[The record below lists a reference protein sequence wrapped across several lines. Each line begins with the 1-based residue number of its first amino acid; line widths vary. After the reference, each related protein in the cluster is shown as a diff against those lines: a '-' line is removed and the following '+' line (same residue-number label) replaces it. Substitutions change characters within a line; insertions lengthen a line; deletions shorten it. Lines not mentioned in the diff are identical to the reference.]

1 MDVTGTDTVILIT
14 REVAGVDRYGNDVR
28 VDSETTVP
36 YCSVQPMWGAETTN
50 AAEQVTDRYQLIL
63 PGLSLTDLEIDP
75 GSLDA
80 VRYAGRLYEIN
91 GEPQEWRLDGATIDH
106 VVIYLRRVTG

>member
-14 REVAGVDRYGNDVR
+14 REVAGTDRYGNDVV

-36 YCSVQPMWGAETTN
+36 CCSVQPMWGQETAN
-50 AAEQVTDRYQLIL
+50 AADQVTDRYQLLL
-63 PGLSLTDLEIDP
+63 PGLALADLEIDP
-75 GSLDA
+75 GSVDA
-80 VRYAGRLYEIN
+80 VRHAGRLFEIN
-91 GEPQEWRLDGATIDH
+91 GEPQEWRLFGTIDH